1 MPSFRYLAT
10 FAAGFEGIVPSYL
23 ARVGAS
29 GVGASGG
36 AALFRLP
43 GPVDAAN
50 RLSAFS
56 NVFLI
61 VAEYRGRDMNFA
73 RMVRGEPSRA
83 EAIDPI
89 ARELARRGVR
99 SFRVRFSR
107 EGRFESVEPRLVAEA
122 EAQVREAFGV
132 RDDRTRP
139 DAEFWYMIRRDGGAY
154 FLWRLTDR
162 PEEERDPA
170 PGELRADLARLIVA
184 HALDGIDDPRAA
196 LDPFAGSGALPRA
209 RAELCPAARV
219 LASDSDPAKVA
230 SMRSRLGFGVE
241 VFGADARSLPGVA
254 DGSIDL
260 VVTDPPWGDWDAAAC
275 EASGGV
281 DGLYRGF
288 LAALDRVLSSNGRA
302 CVLTG
307 AKTAFEAAVAASPE
321 FAASAGAPGFRTD
334 VLVNGKKA
342 ALYRLSRA

>member
-23 ARVGAS
+23 ARSLAS
-29 GVGASGG
+29 GVVASGG
-36 AALFRLP
+36 AALFRLA
-43 GPVDAAN
+43 GSVDGAA

-56 NVFLI
+56 NVFLV
-61 VAEYRGRDMNFA
+61 VAEYRGKGIDFA
-73 RMVRGEPSRA
+73 RMVRGEPARA

-107 EGRFESVEPRLVAEA
+107 EGRFEPVEPRLVAEA
-122 EAQVREAFGV
+122 ESQVREAFGV

-162 PEEERDPA
+162 AEEERAPA

-184 HALDGIDDPRAA
+184 HALNGIDDPRAA
-196 LDPFAGSGALPRA
+196 LDPFAGSGSLPRA
-209 RAELCPAARV
+209 LAELCPTARV
-219 LASDSDPAKVA
+219 LASDSDSAKVVA
-230 SMRSRLGFGVE
+230 MRSRLGAGVE
-241 VFGADARSLPGVA
+241 AFEADARALHGVA

-260 VVTDPPWGDWDAAAC
+260 VVTDPPWGDWDAAAL
-275 EASGGV
+275 ESLGGI
-281 DGLYRGF
+281 DALYRGF
-288 LAALDRVLSSNGRA
+288 LVALDRVLSPDGRA

-307 AKTAFEAAVAASPE
+307 AKAALEAAVAASPA

-342 ALYRLSRA
+342 ALYRLARG